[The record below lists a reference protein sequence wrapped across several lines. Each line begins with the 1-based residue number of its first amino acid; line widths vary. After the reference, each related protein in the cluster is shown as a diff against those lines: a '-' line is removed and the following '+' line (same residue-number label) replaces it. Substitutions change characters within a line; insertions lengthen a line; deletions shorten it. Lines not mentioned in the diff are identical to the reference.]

1 MKFNEKELEY
11 LKYGIS
17 HELENKR
24 NMRDMFAG
32 NETDNQGSAYEYFHK
47 ETVFLEN
54 LLAKLEKEGR

>member
-11 LKYGIS
+11 LKYGII
-17 HELENKR
+17 HELETKR
-24 NMRDMFAG
+24 NMRNMFAG
-32 NETDNQGSAYEYFHK
+32 NKTDNQSSAYEYFHK

>member
-17 HELENKR
+17 HELETKR
-24 NMRDMFAG
+24 NMCDMFAG
-32 NETDNQGSAYEYFHK
+32 SKTDNQSSAYEYFHK